1 MPFVLDGANPS
12 LVGEAWDFF
21 FAPHKIEEC
30 FHRILD
36 FNWNLQRCDR
46 GKLQAICKSC
56 ECDRLSIEE
65 MTRKFGVLRLEDAT
79 PAQK

>member
-1 MPFVLDGANPS
+1 MPLLLDGANPS
-12 LVGEAWDFF
+12 LVGEAWEFF
-21 FAPHKIEEC
+21 FGPQKIEEC
-30 FHRILD
+30 FHQTLD

-65 MTRKFGVLRLEDAT
+65 MTRKFGALRLEHAT

>member
-1 MPFVLDGANPS
+1 MGPILLWLERLGI
-12 LVGEAWDFF
+12 FF
-21 FAPHKIEEC
+21 LPPIKLKNVFN
-30 FHRILD
+30 RILD